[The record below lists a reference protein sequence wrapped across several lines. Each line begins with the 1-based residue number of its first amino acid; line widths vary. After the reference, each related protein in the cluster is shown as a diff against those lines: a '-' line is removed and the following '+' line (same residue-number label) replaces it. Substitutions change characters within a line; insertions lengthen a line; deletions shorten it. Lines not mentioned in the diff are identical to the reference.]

1 MSLDNKLEDL
11 RVLLVDDDKIPKVVL
26 SRALKEMG
34 INKILTAD
42 NGQQALQILFI
53 QSIDLIVSDWN
64 MPEMDGLEL
73 FNSVKTNDLLKSI
86 PFLLLTSANS
96 KDEVLK
102 AAKAGVKNYIIKS
115 NDTLTFKDKV
125 NSILGLK

>member
-34 INKILTAD
+34 SNKILTAD